1 MLDVQKTPAILKL
14 VLRYRLILETGATS
28 SQTAVSVGIHKWWS
42 FCLHS
47 RFHGVWTETL
57 STTVIGAS
65 MVNGHMRISPSRTF
79 RRWIHQHQR
88 QRWWRTGWHR
98 WHWCYNWLTAHN
110 DYLEEE
116 TNGNVNK
123 YLYLILYVYTKT
135 RCQPNLYACL
145 PISASTS
152 AFGSQDLLFTFCP
165 FVRDKKR
172 KSAAINQKI
181 LRQTGH
187 FHTQSP

>member
-1 MLDVQKTPAILKL
+1 MVKFLPSLSLPWCVDWNVVHNSHRCLYGKWAYEDKPLSYL
-14 VLRYRLILETGATS
+14 PSLNSSTS
-28 SQTAVSVGIHKWWS
+28 
-42 FCLHS
+42 
-47 RFHGVWTETL
+47 TE
-57 STTVIGAS
+57 
-65 MVNGHMRISPSRTF
+65 
-79 RRWIHQHQR
+79 
-88 QRWWRTGWHR
+88 RWWRTGWHR
-98 WHWCYNWLTAHN
+98 WRWCYNWLTAHN
-110 DYLEEE
+110 DYLEDE

-123 YLYLILYVYTKT
+123 YLYFILCVYTKT